1 MQVCLKWLF
10 YVNHYSINFSFD
22 NIEFIEKIFG
32 KSILLIERDEV
43 ENFIQL
49 NIARKNTLL
58 NLSRQNWE
66 DDLIGKIMIVREDQ

>member
-1 MQVCLKWLF
+1 MHVCLTWLF

-66 DDLIGKIMIVREDQ
+66 DDLIGNIMIVREDQ

>member
-10 YVNHYSINFSFD
+10 YVNHYSINLSYD

-32 KSILLIERDEV
+32 KSILLIERDEM

-66 DDLIGKIMIVREDQ
+66 DDLIGNIMIVREDQ